1 MWIPQ
6 FRNKQN
12 RQPSSGCRKS
22 LYYVSPMRQQL
33 SSCCPLYIPEYT
45 LYDQVRIRSE
55 YTDQPP
61 ILCIAVTSHPTG
73 ENVRPTSPAFRP
85 AAARASAKLHTV
97 IGSCRC
103 TAACSASSDM
113 TAYCISTSFER
124 ISFRRDSSELPEL
137 YHRSEAAKNQHYLTI
152 EVSHHQQV
160 RNRKITLA
168 SSVLNRHNRR
178 FDVSLSQYCN
188 QRWTSNQCFHPRLY
202 SRRLLFY
209 HLCLF
214 QQFLYLPNKTFNFT
228 ILYLSHFVNYI
239 ILI

>member
-1 MWIPQ
+1 MQ
-6 FRNKQN
+6 Q
-12 RQPSSGCRKS
+12 QP
-22 LYYVSPMRQQL
+22 L
-33 SSCCPLYIPEYT
+33 SYDPSYIPECI
-45 LYDQVRIRSE
+45 LYDQAQARSE

-61 ILCIAVTSHPTG
+61 ILYIAVTSHPAG
-73 ENVRPTSPAFRP
+73 ENVQPTSPAFRP

-97 IGSCRC
+97 VRSCRC

-113 TAYCISTSFER
+113 TAYCISTSFEG

-137 YHRSEAAKNQHYLTI
+137 YHRCEAAKNQYHLML

-188 QRWTSNQCFHPRLY
+188 QR
-202 SRRLLFY
+202 
-209 HLCLF
+209 
-214 QQFLYLPNKTFNFT
+214 
-228 ILYLSHFVNYI
+228 
-239 ILI
+239 